1 MKKLYLLLLILCI
14 SFVPVSAQDIKVT
27 YTDAQ
32 GTWEFTILTHRDEET
47 GQDVPY
53 AARLDKATD
62 YGDDITIPSVVPYQG
77 TDYSLEII
85 GNSVFSENKIL
96 TRVFLPTTVKR
107 IESDTFHNCSGLK
120 EVKNTNNCEY
130 IGWESFEG
138 CSSLT
143 IVDLSSCKELAD
155 YAFAGCGQLQ
165 DVVSLAKVQK
175 IGHNAFDGC
184 VSLSTIVVSEELEI
198 MDYCAFDGCRS
209 LININLPAGIE
220 IGWEAFDEC
229 INLVNIGTLDNSDI
243 GARAFRNCESLKSI
257 DLSKSKI
264 INEKAFENCTSL
276 ESVGDL
282 SALTSLNNS
291 VFANC
296 KSLKEVNLS
305 SCKTINSS
313 AFENCFSLSKVIMG
327 ECTMIENDAFKGCAF
342 QSINL
347 STVKLLGDRVFYN
360 CINFEDVGS
369 IPSLKK
375 IGGESFSGCQSLKN
389 IDISKV
395 ERFGNNAFQGCN
407 SLTEIDLSSC
417 ESLGVSVFN
426 GCANLVKV
434 DGFTHITEIPDGLF
448 NGCQSLETIDLSK
461 VETIGNDVFSGCKSL
476 KSVDLPLCKTLGNNV
491 FMNCESLETIDLSK
505 VENIGN
511 EAFASCNSIKNID
524 IPLCKTLGYGVFLNC
539 QSLET
544 VNLPLITS
552 IPHDNTSR
560 WSDNLYTLRGRGL
573 FEGCKALKKV
583 TMPLCESI
591 GSYAFYGCASLE
603 SIDFPLCVV
612 IGNEVFRNCSSLKTV
627 NLPLLISL
635 PDGVNSM
642 YGWWYDEN
650 NNRQERAR
658 GLFEGCISL
667 EKIKISS
674 CTTIGSYAF
683 NNCSSLDSITLSK
696 VEVIGE
702 NAFRGCIGLVSVD
715 SLKVCESIGASAFQ
729 DCSSLNKIDLSK
741 IGKIDNNAFSNCSGL
756 TTIDLTAC
764 QTLGSNV
771 FSGCTNLVK
780 VEGFGHFTVIPD
792 GMFRGLKFLESVDL
806 SKIESIG
813 NSAFEGCSSLTT
825 IDLTACSSLGT
836 NVFSGCSNLK
846 TIKGFTN
853 ITEIPDGLFNGLEA
867 LETIDLS
874 KIEKIGNNALKN
886 CIGLTTLNLNS
897 CKSVG
902 SEAFMGC
909 KRLKNLEFPACE
921 SLGRSAFMNC
931 DSLAT
936 ISFPILTSLPDGYY
950 ENDRTW
956 SEEYYRGLFFGCKS
970 LFEVKIPLCKTI
982 GKGAFANCSELSS
995 IGTLAKCDSI
1005 GDNAFSGCN
1014 KLGDFIIE
1022 STTLK
1027 YIGSNVFTHTGNIT
1041 FMTTTPAA
1049 ISGNTFGEYILCLVP
1064 AEALETYQ
1072 TADKWYDIRNRIFTI
1087 GDKFDYDIEV
1097 TAQESGSGIYTAM
1110 GEDNLRKAVSLKLTG
1125 TINSYDIMIMR
1136 DKMPN
1141 LHYLDMSETSVLEN
1155 SYEYYTGYS
1164 TSNDAL
1170 STNSFSGLGKI
1181 VTVKLPKTLKYLG
1194 DAFRECK
1201 NLRSIEMYDS
1211 LNTIGGWAFYECE
1224 NLNNIVLPK
1233 NLKTISDHGFA
1244 RCYSLQKIVMPEGL
1258 TRLDSRAFE
1267 YCSSLTDVTFPSTL
1281 ETIGG
1286 EVFYECSALNNVV
1299 FPSNSKLTVIE
1310 GGAFERCYSLPGIK
1324 LPNRLSII
1332 GKEAFESCHNL
1343 KELNIPSSV
1352 TEIQDEA
1359 FYGCGIRK
1367 VYTYTVL
1374 PTKINQNT
1382 FSNYENAVLYIPDFS
1397 DSRNNYYFSTG
1408 WSQFSKL
1415 EPFDKNIDYDYFY
1428 LNEDYTLD
1436 EDRIEGDPDA
1446 DVNPGGGLIVEGDDT
1461 QNLSD
1466 VTISNNNNGIWGA
1479 IIGNSNI
1486 SANLL
1491 KFEIQVQG
1499 NKWYFF
1505 SFPYDIKMSNI
1516 DCQSQ
1521 FLFRYY
1527 DGEAR
1532 AENGSGGWKDLIKGS
1547 DVLERGKGYIF
1558 QCSQNSIL
1566 KITIETPTFDAED
1579 FKQALSDYASGNAQD
1594 AGWNFVGNP
1603 YTSYFDLNDTKYSAP
1618 ITVWNENTRSY
1629 EALRPGDDD
1638 YNFHPFQA
1646 FFVQKPEDTGE
1657 INFDS
1662 KCRATYTKSEEKQN
1676 ISKARRLSRGIDA
1689 ERQLINLT
1697 IADSEVR
1704 DKTRVVFNDAASVD
1718 YEIGCDAAKFIST
1731 ENVPQIY
1738 SVDNEGNKYAINER
1752 PSGEVK
1758 IAYQV
1763 NSAGTYKIGLTRMDR
1778 AVVLY
1783 DDEIKAEFDFSTGDY
1798 SFDTE
1803 AGTYENRF
1811 VLKIANGSA
1820 TGLADI
1826 KKETGVSAMGCD
1838 EGIYVNNVGTS
1849 QVDIYSMSGV
1859 LLATHLCDGL
1869 VRLPKATYIIK
1880 VNNLSTKV
1888 LVK

>member
-1 MKKLYLLLLILCI
+1 MKKLYLLLLILCV
-14 SFVPVSAQDIKVT
+14 SFVRISAADIKVS

-32 GTWEFTILTHRDEET
+32 GTWEFTILTQRNNET
-47 GQDVPY
+47 EQDVPY
-53 AARLDKATD
+53 AARLDKVTD
-62 YGDDITIPSVVPYQG
+62 YVVDEITIPTVATYEGV
-77 TDYSLEII
+77 DYPIEQI
-85 GNSVFSENKIL
+85 GDYLFNGNRTVGSIV
-96 TRVFLPTTVKR
+96 LPITVKTIGR
-107 IESDTFHNCSGLK
+107 NAFGGCSSLK
-120 EVKNTNNCEY
+120 EVKNTSNCEY
-130 IGWESFEG
+130 IGYEAFSG
-138 CSSLT
+138 CGNIT
-143 IVDLSSCKELAD
+143 GVDLSSCKRVD
-155 YAFAGCGQLQ
+155 HYAFNNCSKLQSVGSVTKIETIGYQSFGGCGSLTLT
-165 DVVSLAKVQK
+165 DSLANIKTIDGCAFEGCNSITQIDMPAGVEIGNHAFNECKNLVK
-175 IGHNAFDGC
+175 IG
-184 VSLSTIVVSEELEI
+184 S
-198 MDYCAFDGCRS
+198 
-209 LININLPAGIE
+209 
-220 IGWEAFDEC
+220 
-229 INLVNIGTLDNSDI
+229 LDNASI
-243 GARAFRNCESLKSI
+243 GSWAFRYCEALKTVDVSKAKSI
-257 DLSKSKI
+257 G
-264 INEKAFENCTSL
+264 EWAFENCSSL

-282 SALTSLNNS
+282 STFTSLENH
-291 VFANC
+291 VFVRC
-296 KSLKEVNLS
+296 SSLKEINLS
-305 SCKTINSS
+305 SCKSIASY
-313 AFENCFSLSKVIMG
+313 AFEGCSSLSKVTLG
-327 ECTMIENDAFKGCAF
+327 VCTTIDAYAF
-342 QSINL
+342 NGTAIQSIDL
-347 STVKLLGDRVFYN
+347 STVKLLGSNAFRD
-360 CINFEDVGS
+360 CSKLEDIGS
-369 IPSLKK
+369 IANLKIIEGETFYGCSSLK
-375 IGGESFSGCQSLKN
+375 
-389 IDISKV
+389 
-395 ERFGNNAFQGCN
+395 
-407 SLTEIDLSSC
+407 EIDLTNI
-417 ESLGVSVFN
+417 VSIGGNVFN
-426 GCANLVKV
+426 GCSSLTKV
-434 DGFTHITEIPDGLF
+434 NGFGHFTEVPEGMF
-448 NGCQSLETIDLSK
+448 NGCQ
-461 VETIGNDVFSGCKSL
+461 
-476 KSVDLPLCKTLGNNV
+476 
-491 FMNCESLETIDLSK
+491 SLETIDLSK

-635 PDGVNSM
+635 PGGVNSM

-667 EKIKISS
+667 ETIKISS

-825 IDLTACSSLGT
+825 IDLTACKTLGT

-853 ITEIPDGLFNGLEA
+853 ITEIPNGLFNGLEA

-956 SEEYYRGLFFGCKS
+956 SEEYFRGVFYGCKS
-970 LFEVKIPLCKTI
+970 LKEVSIPSCKKIGDKLFRNCSNLTSVGNLTNCESVGASAFEGCDSLKVINLPVVKSIGSSAFNGCSSLVSLSLPATDSIASSAFNGCSSLSSVSLPVVRTI
-982 GKGAFANCSELSS
+982 GDDAFY
-995 IGTLAKCDSI
+995 
-1005 GDNAFSGCN
+1005 GCG
-1014 KLGDFIIE
+1014 KLGDIIIE
-1022 STTLK
+1022 STSLK

-1141 LHYLDMSETSVLEN
+1141 LHYLDMSDASVVAS
-1155 SYEYYTGYS
+1155 SYEYVTGYKS
-1164 TSNDAL
+1164 QNDQLGTS
-1170 STNSFSGLGKI
+1170 SFSGLNKL
-1181 VTVKLPKTLKYLG
+1181 VSVKLPKSLKYI
-1194 DAFRECK
+1194 DEAFRNCG
-1201 NLRSIEMYDS
+1201 NLRDVEFYEGLESIGE
-1211 LNTIGGWAFYECE
+1211 WAFYECS
-1224 NLNNIVLPK
+1224 NLKNVVLPK
-1233 NLKTISDHGFA
+1233 GLKRICNHGFA
-1244 RCYSLQKIVMPEGL
+1244 RCYSLQKIVLPEGL
-1258 TRLDSRAFE
+1258 TSLDSRAFE
-1267 YCSSLTDVTFPSTL
+1267 YNNSLTDVTFPSTL
-1281 ETIGG
+1281 ETIGA
-1286 EVFYECSALNNVV
+1286 E
-1299 FPSNSKLTVIE
+1299 
-1310 GGAFERCYSLPGIK
+1310 AFWDCTSLPGIK
-1324 LPNRLSII
+1324 LPNRLISIQS
-1332 GKEAFESCHNL
+1332 GAFYGCSNL

-1352 TEIQDEA
+1352 QEIQNNA
-1359 FYGCGIRK
+1359 FSGCGIRK

-1374 PTKINQNT
+1374 PTKINQGT

-1397 DSRNNYYFSTG
+1397 DSRNNYYWATG

-1415 EPFDKNIDYDYFY
+1415 LPFDKNVDYEYFY

-1436 EDRIEGDPDA
+1436 EDRIEGGPDA
-1446 DVNPGGGLIVEGDDT
+1446 DVNPGGGLIVEGEDT
-1461 QNLSD
+1461 QNLND
-1466 VTISNNNNGIWGA
+1466 VTITNNNNSIWGS
-1479 IIGNSNI
+1479 IIGDSNI

-1491 KFEIQVQG
+1491 KFEVQVQG

-1505 SFPYDIKMSNI
+1505 SFPYDIKMSNV

-1579 FKQALSDYASGNAQD
+1579 FKQALSAYAADNAQD

-1603 YTSYFDLNDTKYSAP
+1603 YTSYFDLNDTKYAAP
-1618 ITVWNENTRSY
+1618 ITVWNDQTQSY

-1638 YNFHPFQA
+1638 YQFHPFQA
-1646 FFVQKPEDTGE
+1646 FFVQKPDDTEE
-1657 INFDS
+1657 IDFDS
-1662 KCRATYTKSEEKQN
+1662 GCRTTYTQAEQKTEVAQ
-1676 ISKARRLSRGIDA
+1676 ARRMTRGVD
-1689 ERQLINLT
+1689 ENRLFVELT
-1697 IADSEVR
+1697 IAENEAC
-1704 DKTRVVFNDAASVD
+1704 DKTRIVFNERAKVG
-1718 YEIGCDAAKFIST
+1718 YEIGCDAAKFISSSD
-1731 ENVPQIY
+1731 VPQIY
-1738 SVDNEGNKYAINER
+1738 SVDVEGNKYAINER

-1763 NSAGTYKIGLTRMDR
+1763 NKAGTYKIGAKRMDR
-1778 AVVLY
+1778 FMTLY
-1783 DDEIKAEFDFSTGDY
+1783 DCETKTEFDFSNGDY
-1798 SFDTE
+1798 SFDSE
-1803 AGTYENRF
+1803 AGTFENRF
-1811 VLKIANGSA
+1811 VLKAPAGSS
-1820 TGLADI
+1820 TGLAEI
-1826 KKETGVSAMGCD
+1826 KKEIGVSAMGCAD
-1838 EGIYVNNVGTS
+1838 GIYVNNVGS
-1849 QVDIYSMSGV
+1849 AQVDIYSLSGV
-1859 LLATHLCDGL
+1859 LLATHLSDGL